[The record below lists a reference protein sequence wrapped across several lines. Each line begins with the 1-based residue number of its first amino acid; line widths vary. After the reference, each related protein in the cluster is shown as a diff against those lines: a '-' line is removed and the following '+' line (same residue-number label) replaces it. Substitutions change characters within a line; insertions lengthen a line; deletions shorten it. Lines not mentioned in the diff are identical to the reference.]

1 LEFGMPTAAISK
13 LALFALCAAFAAMA
27 PIAVAESYPSKLIRI
42 IVTGTPGGPPDLLA
56 RWLAER
62 LAPVLGGVVVVENRP
77 GAGGNVA
84 MQAAAR
90 SAPDGYTLVVAG
102 QGPFALNPHMYANPG
117 YDAIADFAPITQI
130 ERGALLLAVNPQVPV
145 HSVAELI
152 ALANKK
158 PGELNYGSPGTGTPP
173 HLASELFTRSAK
185 LKVVHVPYA
194 GAPAAMLDLIAGRL
208 TFTFGTLNVQLPQIK
223 AGKIRALAVTSPTR
237 LEALPEIPTVAESG
251 LPGFAF
257 IGWLGIAAPAGTP
270 EPIIERLQ
278 REIAVIL
285 LTDEARKYFA
295 SYGREP
301 VASTPAEF
309 AAFIR
314 SEHAKWAKSSA
325 IRTSRP
331 SRFRRQPCPKR
342 ATFSTTRTGRPASAS
357 PRCPI
362 CTTTPRSAACRLSV

>member
-1 LEFGMPTAAISK
+1 MRG
-13 LALFALCAAFAAMA
+13 LAVFALCAAFASAA
-27 PIAVAESYPSKLIRI
+27 PVAVAESYPSKPIRI

-62 LAPVLGGVVVVENRP
+62 LGPALGGPIVVENRP

-90 SAPDGYTLVVAG
+90 SPPDGYTLVVAG

-117 YDAIADFAPITQI
+117 YNPIGDFAPITQI
-130 ERGALLLAVNPQVPV
+130 ERGALLLAVNPEVPV

-152 ALANKK
+152 ALANKN

-173 HLASELFTRSAK
+173 HLASELFRLGAN

-194 GAPAAMLDLIAGRL
+194 GPSAAMLDLIAGRL
-208 TFTFGTLNVQLPQIK
+208 TFTFGTVNVQLPQIK
-223 AGKIRALAVTSPTR
+223 AGKIRAIAVTSPSR

-251 LPGFAF
+251 LPGFEYS
-257 IGWLGIAAPAGTP
+257 GWLGIAAPAGTP

-285 LTDEARKYFA
+285 QTDEARKYFA
-295 SYGREP
+295 SNGREP
-301 VASTPAEF
+301 VASTPAAF

-314 SEHAKWAKSSA
+314 AEHAEWGQV
-325 IRTSRP
+325 IRDSNI
-331 SRFRRQPCPKR
+331 R
-342 ATFSTTRTGRPASAS
+342 AE
-357 PRCPI
+357 
-362 CTTTPRSAACRLSV
+362 

>member
-1 LEFGMPTAAISK
+1 MPPAAMSR
-13 LALFALCAAFAAMA
+13 LAVFALCAAFAAVA
-27 PIAVAESYPSKLIRI
+27 PVAAAQSYPSKPIRI

-62 LAPVLGGVVVVENRP
+62 LGPALGVAIVVENRP
-77 GAGGNVA
+77 GAGGNVG

-90 SAPDGYTLVVAG
+90 SAPDGYALVVAG

-117 YDAIADFAPITQI
+117 YNAIADFAPITQI
-130 ERGALLLAVNPQVPV
+130 ERGALLLAVNPEVPV
-145 HSVAELI
+145 HSVAELM

-173 HLASELFTRSAK
+173 HLASELFSRSAN

-208 TFTFGTLNVQLPQIK
+208 TFTFGTVNVQLPQIK

-251 LPGFAF
+251 LPGFEY
-257 IGWLGIAAPAGTP
+257 IGWLGIAAPVGTP

-278 REIAVIL
+278 HEIAVIL
-285 LTDEARKYFA
+285 LIDEARKYFA

-301 VASTPAEF
+301 VASTPAVF

-314 SEHAKWAKSSA
+314 AEHAKWGHV
-325 IRTSRP
+325 IRDSDI
-331 SRFRRQPCPKR
+331 R
-342 ATFSTTRTGRPASAS
+342 AE
-357 PRCPI
+357 
-362 CTTTPRSAACRLSV
+362 

>member
-1 LEFGMPTAAISK
+1 MSTAAIRR
-13 LALFALCAAFAAMA
+13 LAVFAIYAAFTALAPAA
-27 PIAVAESYPSKLIRI
+27 AVESYPSKPIRI
-42 IVTGTPGGPPDLLA
+42 IVTGTPGGPPDILT

-62 LAPVLGGVVVVENRP
+62 LGPALGRAIVVENRP

-84 MQAAAR
+84 MQAAAH

-102 QGPFALNPHMYANPG
+102 QGPFALNPHMYAKPG

-130 ERGALLLAVNPQVPV
+130 ERGALLLAVNAEVPV
-145 HSVAELI
+145 QSVAELI
-152 ALANKK
+152 ALATKK
-158 PGELNYGSPGTGTPP
+158 SGELNYGSPGTGTPP
-173 HLASELFTRSAK
+173 HLASELFIHSAN

-208 TFTFGTLNVQLPQIK
+208 TFTFGTPNVQLPQVK
-223 AGKIRALAVTSPTR
+223 AGKIRALAVTSPAR

-251 LPGFAF
+251 LPGFEYIA
-257 IGWLGIAAPAGTP
+257 WLGIAAPAGTP

-301 VASTPAEF
+301 VASTPAAF

-314 SEHAKWAKSSA
+314 MEHTKWGHV
-325 IRTSRP
+325 IRDSHI
-331 SRFRRQPCPKR
+331 R
-342 ATFSTTRTGRPASAS
+342 AE
-357 PRCPI
+357 
-362 CTTTPRSAACRLSV
+362 

>member
-1 LEFGMPTAAISK
+1 LEFDMPTTAISR
-13 LALFALCAAFAAMA
+13 LAAFALCAAFAWTAA
-27 PIAVAESYPSKLIRI
+27 AESYPSKPIRI
-42 IVTGTPGGPPDLLA
+42 IVTGTPGGPPDVLA

-62 LAPVLGGVVVVENRP
+62 LGPALGGAIVVENRP

-84 MQAAAR
+84 MQATAR

-117 YDAIADFAPITQI
+117 YNPIGDFAPITQI
-130 ERGALLLAVNPQVPV
+130 ERGALLLAVNSQMPV
-145 HSVAELI
+145 HSVAELM

-173 HLASELFTRSAK
+173 HLASELFSRSAH

-194 GAPAAMLDLIAGRL
+194 GPSAAMLDLIAGRL
-208 TFTFGTLNVQLPQIK
+208 TFTFGTVNVQLPQVN

-251 LPGFAF
+251 LPGFEY

-270 EPIIERLQ
+270 APIVERLQ
-278 REIAVIL
+278 REIALIL

-301 VASTPAEF
+301 VASTPVAF

-314 SEHAKWAKSSA
+314 AEHAKWGQV
-325 IRTSRP
+325 IRDSNI
-331 SRFRRQPCPKR
+331 K
-342 ATFSTTRTGRPASAS
+342 AE
-357 PRCPI
+357 
-362 CTTTPRSAACRLSV
+362 

>member
-1 LEFGMPTAAISK
+1 MPTAATRK
-13 LALFALCAAFAAMA
+13 PALFALCAALAAVA
-27 PIAVAESYPSKLIRI
+27 PVAAAESYPSKPIRI

-62 LAPVLGGVVVVENRP
+62 LAPALRGVVVVENRP

-90 SAPDGYTLVVAG
+90 SLPDGYTLVVAG

-117 YDAIADFAPITQI
+117 YNPIGDFVPITQI

-145 HSVAELI
+145 HSVSELM
-152 ALANKK
+152 ALANEK
-158 PGELNYGSPGTGTPP
+158 PGELNCGSPGMGTPP
-173 HLASELFTRSAK
+173 HLAGELFSRSANV
-185 LKVVHVPYA
+185 KVVHVPYA
-194 GAPAAMLDLIAGRL
+194 GPSAAMLDLIAGRL
-208 TFTFGTLNVQLPQIK
+208 TFTFGALNVQLPQVK

-251 LPGFAF
+251 LPGFEY

-278 REIAVIL
+278 REIALIV
-285 LTDEARKYFA
+285 LTDEARRYFA

-301 VASTPAEF
+301 VASTPAAF

-314 SEHAKWAKSSA
+314 AEHAKWGQV
-325 IRTSRP
+325 IRESNIKA
-331 SRFRRQPCPKR
+331 Q
-342 ATFSTTRTGRPASAS
+342 
-357 PRCPI
+357 
-362 CTTTPRSAACRLSV
+362 

>member
-1 LEFGMPTAAISK
+1 MSTAATSK
-13 LALFALCAAFAAMA
+13 LALWLARFALCTAFAAVA
-27 PIAVAESYPSKLIRI
+27 PVASVGAAESYPSKPIHI
-42 IVTGTPGGPPDLLA
+42 IVTGTPASPPDLLT
-56 RWLAER
+56 RWLADR
-62 LAPVLGGVVVVENRP
+62 LGPLLAVAVVVENRP

-117 YDAIADFAPITQI
+117 YNPIADFAPITQI
-130 ERGALLLAVNPQVPV
+130 ERGALLLAVNPEMPV

-152 ALANKK
+152 ALANKR

-173 HLASELFTRSAK
+173 HMASELFCRSAN

-194 GAPAAMLDLIAGRL
+194 GASAAMLDLVAGRL
-208 TFTFGTLNVQLPQIK
+208 AFTFGTVNVQLPQVK
-223 AGKIRALAVTSPTR
+223 AGKIRALAVTSSTR

-251 LPGFAF
+251 LPGFEY

-270 EPIIERLQ
+270 GPIIERLQ
-278 REIAVIL
+278 REISVIL
-285 LTDEARKYFA
+285 LTDEARQYFA

-301 VASTPAEF
+301 VASTPTAF

-314 SEHAKWAKSSA
+314 AEHAKWGQV
-325 IRTSRP
+325 IRDSNI
-331 SRFRRQPCPKR
+331 R
-342 ATFSTTRTGRPASAS
+342 AE
-357 PRCPI
+357 
-362 CTTTPRSAACRLSV
+362 

>member
-1 LEFGMPTAAISK
+1 MPTAAISK
-13 LALFALCAAFAAMA
+13 LALFALCAAFATVA
-27 PIAVAESYPSKLIRI
+27 PLASAWAAESYPSKPIRI

-62 LAPVLGGVVVVENRP
+62 LGPVLGGAIVVENRP

-117 YDAIADFAPITQI
+117 YNAIADFAPITQI

-145 HSVAELI
+145 YSVAELI
-152 ALANKK
+152 ALANRK

-173 HLASELFTRSAK
+173 HLASELFNRSVN

-194 GAPAAMLDLIAGRL
+194 GASAAMLDLIAGRL
-208 TFTFGTLNVQLPQIK
+208 TFTFGTLNLQLPQVK
-223 AGKIRALAVTSPTR
+223 AGKIRALAVTSLTR
-237 LEALPEIPTVAESG
+237 IEALPEIPTVAESG
-251 LPGFAF
+251 LPGFEY

-270 EPIIERLQ
+270 APIVERLQ
-278 REIAVIL
+278 REISAIL
-285 LTDEARKYFA
+285 LTDGGRKYFA

-301 VASTPAEF
+301 VASTPAAF

-314 SEHAKWAKSSA
+314 TEHAKWGQVIADLNIKA
-325 IRTSRP
+325 E
-331 SRFRRQPCPKR
+331 
-342 ATFSTTRTGRPASAS
+342 
-357 PRCPI
+357 
-362 CTTTPRSAACRLSV
+362 

>member
-1 LEFGMPTAAISK
+1 M
-13 LALFALCAAFAAMA
+13 
-27 PIAVAESYPSKLIRI
+27 
-42 IVTGTPGGPPDLLA
+42 
-56 RWLAER
+56 
-62 LAPVLGGVVVVENRP
+62 VENRP

-117 YDAIADFAPITQI
+117 YNPIGDFAPITQI
-130 ERGALLLAVNPQVPV
+130 ERGALLLAVNPEVPV

-152 ALANKK
+152 ALANRK

-173 HLASELFTRSAK
+173 HLAGELFIRSAN

-194 GAPAAMLDLIAGRL
+194 GPSAAMLDLIAGRL
-208 TFTFGTLNVQLPQIK
+208 TFTFGTVNVQLPQVK
-223 AGKIRALAVTSPTR
+223 AGKIRALAVTSRAR
-237 LEALPEIPTVAESG
+237 LESLPEIPTVAESG
-251 LPGFAF
+251 LPGFEY

-270 EPIIERLQ
+270 APIIERLQ
-278 REIAVIL
+278 REIAAIL

-301 VASTPAEF
+301 VASTPAAF

-314 SEHAKWAKSSA
+314 AEHAKWGQV
-325 IRTSRP
+325 IRDSNI
-331 SRFRRQPCPKR
+331 K
-342 ATFSTTRTGRPASAS
+342 AE
-357 PRCPI
+357 
-362 CTTTPRSAACRLSV
+362 